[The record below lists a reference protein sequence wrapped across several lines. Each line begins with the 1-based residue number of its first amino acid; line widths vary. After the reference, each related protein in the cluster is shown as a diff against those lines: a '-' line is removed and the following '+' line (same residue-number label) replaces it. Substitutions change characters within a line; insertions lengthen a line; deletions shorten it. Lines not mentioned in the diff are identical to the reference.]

1 MATAVV
7 NRYSRVPVPAM
18 RLARA
23 ARRALATLGRPSGA
37 VDVLLVGDAEMRRLN
52 VAYRGVRRRTDVL
65 AFPLEVPG
73 APGSLVGQIVISA
86 DAARRQAR
94 RLDVP
99 LWLELELLVTH
110 GVLHAVGYDDRD
122 PVEAGLM
129 HARERQI
136 LSAAHGRLPDRLW
149 RGLLESAGDRRRR
162 LASVSGHPR
171 TPAASRARSRESVG
185 DRRSHAASV
194 SGHPRTPAAS
204 RAPLQ

>member
-1 MATAVV
+1 MTTAVV
-7 NRYSRVPVPAM
+7 NRCSRVPVPVL
-18 RLARA
+18 RLAWA
-23 ARRALATLGRPSGA
+23 ARRALAALGRPTGA
-37 VDVLLVGDAEMRRLN
+37 VDILLVDDAEMRRLN

-65 AFPLEVPG
+65 AFPLEIAG
-73 APGSLVGQIVISA
+73 APGALVGQLVISA

-99 LWLELELLVTH
+99 LGLELELLVTH

-149 RGLLESAGDRRRR
+149 RGLLERAGDRRSH
-162 LASVSGHPR
+162 LAPFSGHPR
-171 TPAASRARSRESVG
+171 TPAASG
-185 DRRSHAASV
+185 
-194 SGHPRTPAAS
+194 P
-204 RAPLQ
+204 PLQ